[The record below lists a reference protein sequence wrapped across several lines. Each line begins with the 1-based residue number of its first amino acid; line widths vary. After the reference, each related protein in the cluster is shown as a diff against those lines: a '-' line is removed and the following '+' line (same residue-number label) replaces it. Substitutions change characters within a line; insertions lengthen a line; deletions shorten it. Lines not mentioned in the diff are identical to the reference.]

1 MSTSETESNRVVEG
15 TDQAGSAAPVE
26 TAPAAAKPV
35 AEEPVAAK
43 PAVEEPVAEQPVADE
58 PAVEKAVDREP
69 APSAAVPPVSTP
81 TAGPAGRFPLTLSKP
96 VAIAVAAILVVAV
109 AAAVTFGVLLVRRA
123 AVERASNA
131 ALATA
136 RAYAVTVTS
145 YDYQNLDRNFADV
158 LDGATGE
165 FKDQYSGASQSLR
178 QLISQAKATAKG
190 SVLAAGIQ
198 SASPDEVQVL
208 VFVDQGITNAATPQ
222 PRLDRNR
229 VLMTLT
235 PHDGRWLVRKLE
247 LM

>member
-1 MSTSETESNRVVEG
+1 MSDAEQGEEAPMG
-15 TDQAGSAAPVE
+15 TGDTPG
-26 TAPAAAKPV
+26 TAVTGDEPGTAAAGDERDTAGEEPGTAAGRSANKHAKPDRPPGPPPRPGV
-35 AEEPVAAK
+35 TVSRPVAAGL
-43 PAVEEPVAEQPVADE
+43 
-58 PAVEKAVDREP
+58 
-69 APSAAVPPVSTP
+69 AA
-81 TAGPAGRFPLTLSKP
+81 L
-96 VAIAVAAILVVAV
+96 LVLAV
-109 AAAVTFGVLLVRRA
+109 AAAVTFGVLLTRRTGA
-123 AVERASNA
+123 DDSAQQ

-136 RAYAVTVTS
+136 KAYAVTVTS